1 MTTSLPTS
9 TVATFT
15 LDVDGVPTPAA
26 RRPLWWHTAG
36 KTYTATGYGKRIPTE
51 YVVRLDRRWRRVYC
65 CVFSN
70 AGTLYV
76 EGAKL
81 DSGKRAWMVVTR

>member
-1 MTTSLPTS
+1 MV
-9 TVATFT
+9 TVATLT

-36 KTYTATGYGKRIPTE
+36 KTYTASGYGSRIPTQ
-51 YVVRLDRRWRRVYC
+51 YVVRLDKRWRRVYC

-70 AGTLYV
+70 SGTCYV
-76 EGAKL
+76 EGPKSE
-81 DSGKRAWMVVTR
+81 DGPRPWRIVSGP

>member
-1 MTTSLPTS
+1 MN

-15 LDVDGVPTPAA
+15 LKVDGVQTPAA

-36 KTYTATGYGKRIPTE
+36 KTYTTTGYGKRIPTE
-51 YVVRLDRRWRRVYC
+51 LVVRVNKRWRRVYC

-70 AGTLYV
+70 SGTLYID
-76 EGAKL
+76 GARNEQ
-81 DSGKRAWMVVTR
+81 GKREWMVVTE